1 MNASKTLAQPDSVKS
16 HMVAKA
22 DDNSVDLAKKR
33 EQAKTLAKEKAQART
48 LARQQAIAERLSS
61 AVQQMGSSM
70 EEASSASEQLGRNM
84 ESIAT
89 AAQQASSAA
98 EESRVAIGQIVK
110 TADRAVTQAKES
122 LDKGSMLQELAR
134 TTTNDIE
141 KLIRGVS
148 DSADANKKSATLIL
162 ELEKY
167 SEQIGDIVG
176 AVVRI
181 ADQTNLLALNAAIEA
196 ARAGEHG
203 RGFAVVAD
211 EVRNLAETSEKS
223 ATGIRQVVD
232 EIRQQVQQVVKD
244 VEASVKKSLQEVE
257 NGKVITKDLELI
269 VSDMVEVINGC
280 GVINKNADDAQ
291 IGANEFLKGS
301 EDIASSSEEQS
312 SAAEEATKS
321 LSEQNKAFTEMQS
334 GTDDLGQMAEMIKT
348 STDTQKSAE
357 EIAANSEQLSA
368 NIEEASNASR
378 QIMTAIEQIA
388 KGAANQGKAA
398 EVNKELGGKLEKAS
412 KQMSQIAQASE
423 ERIEKMKGLI
433 AKNKVNMDKLI
444 SEIGIAATES
454 INSAKNILELE
465 DRTNNIDKI
474 VDQIVNVTLKT
485 DMLAV
490 NGSVEAARAGEYGR
504 GFSVVAAD
512 IRTLANESSEN
523 ADKIKNMV
531 RRMQKQIT
539 TVATDIEASGRT
551 AAQEVENAKKSTA
564 NLEIIE
570 KDTILIQNNIKDIN
584 GGALESLTALEQA
597 NKAVAEIASA
607 AEEADKVVVEGKK
620 AAEEGYTR
628 MQEIAKAIED
638 IASQA
643 DEMQNK

>member
-1 MNASKTLAQPDSVKS
+1 MIVSKTLAQPDSFKERQDVKS
-16 HMVAKA
+16 NEM
-22 DDNSVDLAKKR
+22 SLDLAKKR
-33 EQAKTLAKEKAQART
+33 EQAKKLAKEKSQART
-48 LARQQAIAERLSS
+48 LARRQAIAERLSS
-61 AVQQMGSSM
+61 AVQQMSASM

-110 TADRAVTQAKES
+110 ASDIAVQRAKES
-122 LDKGSMLQELAR
+122 LNKVNRLQELAR
-134 TTTNDIE
+134 TTNLDIE
-141 KLIRGVS
+141 QLIRGVN
-148 DSADANKKSATLIL
+148 DSADANKKSAELIR

-211 EVRNLAETSEKS
+211 EVRNLAEISEKS

-232 EIRQQVQQVVKD
+232 EIQQQVQQVVKD
-244 VEASVKKSLQEVE
+244 VEASVNKSMQEVE
-257 NGKVITKDLELI
+257 NGKGIAKDLEKI
-269 VSDMVEVINGC
+269 AVDMIAFIDNCKKINQM
-280 GVINKNADDAQ
+280 ASEAQ
-291 IGANEFLKGS
+291 NGANEFLKGS
-301 EDIASSSEEQS
+301 EDIASNAEEQS

-334 GTDDLGQMAEMIKT
+334 ATDDLGQMAEMIKT

-357 EIAANSEQLSA
+357 EIAANSEELSA
-368 NIEEASNASR
+368 NIEEGVNASR
-378 QIMTAIEQIA
+378 QIMIAIEQIA
-388 KGAANQGKAA
+388 KGALNQSKAA
-398 EVNKELGGKLEKAS
+398 EENKELGLKLENAS
-412 KQMSQIAQASE
+412 KAMAQEAMNSE
-423 ERIEKMKGLI
+423 ERIQKMMELLT
-433 AKNKVNMDKLI
+433 KNKINVDKFI
-444 SEIGIAATES
+444 AEIGVAANES
-454 INSAKNILELE
+454 VNSAKNIVELT

-539 TVATDIEASGRT
+539 IVASDIEASGRT
-551 AAQEVENAKKSTA
+551 AAKEVESAKKSTA
-564 NLEIIE
+564 NLEMIE
-570 KDTILIQNNIKDIN
+570 KDTLEIQSNIKEIN
-584 GGALESLTALEQA
+584 LGAQESLTALEQA
-597 NKAVAEIASA
+597 NKAVAEIASS
-607 AEEADKVVVEGKK
+607 AEEADKVVTEAKK

-628 MQEIAKAIED
+628 MQEIAKAVED